1 MSPEHARTIS
11 KDGLNKYDVK
21 KFLHENSVVP
31 VEHGDK
37 GGRKL
42 DDKWIIDDNV
52 PITRSPKDVVLVVAG
67 GAGRH
72 TMIAH
77 GFGTS
82 SESVT
87 KPILF
92 KNDAPVHSIL
102 EYKNRK

>member
-1 MSPEHARTIS
+1 MQELSQKT
-11 KDGLNKYDVK
+11 DWNKYDVK
-21 KFLHENSVVP
+21 NSCMKILLFLLNMETKEEENLMIN
-31 VEHGDK
+31 G
-37 GGRKL
+37 L
-42 DDKWIIDDNV
+42 LMDNV

-92 KNDAPVHSIL
+92 KNGAPVHSIL

>member
-1 MSPEHARTIS
+1 MSLEHAKTIS
-11 KDGLNKYDVK
+11 KDGWDKYDVK
-21 KFLHENSVVP
+21 KFLYENSVVP

-42 DDKWIIDDNV
+42 DDKWIVDGNV
-52 PITRSPKDVVLVVAG
+52 PITRSPEDIVLVVAG
-67 GAGRH
+67 GSGRH

-87 KPILF
+87 KPIKF
-92 KNDAPVHSIL
+92 KNGSPVNSIQ
-102 EYKNRK
+102 EYNK

>member
-1 MSPEHARTIS
+1 M
-11 KDGLNKYDVK
+11 K

-52 PITRSPKDVVLVVAG
+52 PIARSPQDVVLVVAG

-77 GFGTS
+77 GFGTA

-87 KPILF
+87 KPILS
-92 KNDAPVHSIL
+92 KSGTPV
-102 EYKNRK
+102 NTV